1 MDFCTAICSSCF
13 FELRII
19 FMLCGA
25 IFDLD
30 GVLADSHPIHF
41 ASWRRFLSSVGISVS
56 QKDLEIVRDG
66 RTKEALLRHFMGDLS
81 EHELRRYAAEKDRIY
96 CEHIHELA
104 AVRGVPHLLHELQ
117 TAGIVLAVASSGS
130 FRRVHHTLDL
140 LQISTYFQVVNT
152 ADEFISGKAT
162 SAMFAATAERMQVQ
176 CEHALVF
183 EDSEI
188 AIRSARAIGM
198 KCIGIAD
205 RLRATALIQ
214 AGAEYVLPNFLE
226 ISLAHLQSLF
236 SAGSEPTSASHAQ
249 TCSV

>member
-1 MDFCTAICSSCF
+1 MV
-13 FELRII
+13 
-19 FMLCGA
+19 CGA

-41 ASWRRFLSSVGISVS
+41 ASWRRLLSSVGISVS
-56 QKDLEIVRDG
+56 EEDLEIIRDG

-96 CEHIHELA
+96 CEHLGELA
-104 AVRGVPHLLHELQ
+104 AVLGVRHLLHELQ
-117 TAGIVLAVASSGS
+117 TAGIALAVASSGS

-152 ADEFISGKAT
+152 ADEFTSGKST

-183 EDSEI
+183 DDSGI
-188 AIRSARAIGM
+188 AISSAKAIGI

-205 RLRATALIQ
+205 RLRAMALIW
-214 AGAEYVLPNFLE
+214 AGAEYVFPDFLDM
-226 ISLAHLQSLF
+226 SLAQLQSLF
-236 SAGSEPTSASHAQ
+236 SAGSKSTSASQAQ